1 MRELSVDVAVIGGG
15 PAGLAAALEVAH
27 RGRSCAILER
37 NTELGGIL
45 QQCIHDGF
53 GLLRFGESV
62 SGCTYAQRFID
73 RLEAARTDGA
83 RIEVLLDTMVLEL
96 ASNRE
101 IWATN
106 PTDGM
111 VHVRAGAVILAM
123 GCRERTAAQVL
134 LHGERPQGVIT
145 AGAAQRYIN
154 VEGYLPGTH
163 AVILGSGDI
172 GLIMAR
178 RMALEG
184 IEVEGVYEIMDH
196 PGGLARNVVQCL
208 EDYGIPLRL
217 SHMVSRVHGKHRL
230 EGVTVAARG
239 ADGKPVAGTERYVPC
254 DLLVLDDIAVLWDYD
269 MGGHPLAAVMDLGIM
284 ASSKDWR
291 GKQERLGFSEDDS
304 YFNSGV
310 LVVDLK
316 AWRAHDYGG
325 QAERLAA
332 KNAYRHH
339 DQDALNELFHRN
351 WQPVPLRW
359 NVIPPV
365 WYLFLKI
372 LRRRDFRRLAIEARQ
387 HISILHYAGGYKPWE
402 YDVYTAFNASYYEY
416 LRQTEF
422 RDAAMPQPD
431 PRRKGRSIARQ
442 LRRLKLA
449 DFWQRFFTIF

>member
-96 ASNRE
+96 AANRE

-178 RMALEG
+178 RLALEG

-254 DLLVLDDIAVLWDYD
+254 DLLVLAVGLIPENELSKQAGVELDPVTRGPMLDDTFMTNVPGIFASGNVSIVFDLVDYVSES
-269 MGGHPLAAVMDLGIM
+269 GELAARGACAWLDAGCPDERPYLPVTTAGNVGACVPQRVQVGDGPRDL
-284 ASSKDWR
+284 R
-291 GKQERLGFSEDDS
+291 FFCRVQ
-304 YFNSGV
+304 
-310 LVVDLK
+310 
-316 AWRAHDYGG
+316 HP
-325 QAERLAA
+325 AERVELRVVAGGVILAR
-332 KNAYRHH
+332 K
-339 DQDALNELFHRN
+339 
-351 WQPVPLRW
+351 
-359 NVIPPV
+359 
-365 WYLFLKI
+365 
-372 LRRRDFRRLAIEARQ
+372 RLVAVAPASMLSLEARVP
-387 HISILHYAGGYKPWE
+387 AG
-402 YDVYTAFNASYYEY
+402 
-416 LRQTEF
+416 
-422 RDAAMPQPD
+422 AAPTLEIVEV
-431 PRRKGRSIARQ
+431 G
-442 LRRLKLA
+442 
-449 DFWQRFFTIF
+449 

>member
-254 DLLVLDDIAVLWDYD
+254 DLLVLAVGLIPENELSKQAGVELDPVTRGPMLDDTFMTNVPGIFASGNVSIVFDLVDYVSES
-269 MGGHPLAAVMDLGIM
+269 GELAARGACAWLDAGCPDERPHLPVTTAGNVGACVPQRVQVGDGPRDL
-284 ASSKDWR
+284 R
-291 GKQERLGFSEDDS
+291 FFCRVQ
-304 YFNSGV
+304 
-310 LVVDLK
+310 
-316 AWRAHDYGG
+316 HP
-325 QAERLAA
+325 AERVELWVVAVSVILAR
-332 KNAYRHH
+332 K
-339 DQDALNELFHRN
+339 
-351 WQPVPLRW
+351 
-359 NVIPPV
+359 
-365 WYLFLKI
+365 
-372 LRRRDFRRLAIEARQ
+372 RLVAVAPASMLSLEARVP
-387 HISILHYAGGYKPWE
+387 AG
-402 YDVYTAFNASYYEY
+402 
-416 LRQTEF
+416 
-422 RDAAMPQPD
+422 AAPTLEIVEV
-431 PRRKGRSIARQ
+431 G
-442 LRRLKLA
+442 
-449 DFWQRFFTIF
+449 

>member
-96 ASNRE
+96 AANRE

-154 VEGYLPGTH
+154 VKGYLPGTH

-254 DLLVLDDIAVLWDYD
+254 DLLVLAVGLIPENALSKQAGVELDPVTRGPMLDDTFMTNVPGIFASGNVSIVFDLVDYVSES
-269 MGGHPLAAVMDLGIM
+269 GELAARGACAWLDAGCPDERPYLPVTTAGNVGACVPQRVQVGDGPRDL
-284 ASSKDWR
+284 R
-291 GKQERLGFSEDDS
+291 FFCRVQ
-304 YFNSGV
+304 
-310 LVVDLK
+310 
-316 AWRAHDYGG
+316 HP
-325 QAERLAA
+325 AERVELRVVAGGVILAR
-332 KNAYRHH
+332 K
-339 DQDALNELFHRN
+339 
-351 WQPVPLRW
+351 
-359 NVIPPV
+359 
-365 WYLFLKI
+365 
-372 LRRRDFRRLAIEARQ
+372 RLVAVAPASMLSLEARVP
-387 HISILHYAGGYKPWE
+387 AG
-402 YDVYTAFNASYYEY
+402 
-416 LRQTEF
+416 
-422 RDAAMPQPD
+422 AAPTLEIVEV
-431 PRRKGRSIARQ
+431 G
-442 LRRLKLA
+442 
-449 DFWQRFFTIF
+449 

>member
-254 DLLVLDDIAVLWDYD
+254 DLLLLAVGLIPENELSKQAGVELDPVTRGPMLDDTFMTNVPGIFASGNVSIVFDLVDYVSES
-269 MGGHPLAAVMDLGIM
+269 GELAARGACAWLDAGCPDERPYLPVTTAGNVGACVPQRVQVGDGPRDL
-284 ASSKDWR
+284 R
-291 GKQERLGFSEDDS
+291 FFCRVQ
-304 YFNSGV
+304 
-310 LVVDLK
+310 
-316 AWRAHDYGG
+316 HP
-325 QAERLAA
+325 AERVELRVVAGGVILAR
-332 KNAYRHH
+332 K
-339 DQDALNELFHRN
+339 
-351 WQPVPLRW
+351 
-359 NVIPPV
+359 
-365 WYLFLKI
+365 
-372 LRRRDFRRLAIEARQ
+372 RLVAVAPASMLSLEARVP
-387 HISILHYAGGYKPWE
+387 AG
-402 YDVYTAFNASYYEY
+402 
-416 LRQTEF
+416 
-422 RDAAMPQPD
+422 AAPTLEIVEV
-431 PRRKGRSIARQ
+431 G
-442 LRRLKLA
+442 
-449 DFWQRFFTIF
+449 

>member
-96 ASNRE
+96 AANRE

-178 RMALEG
+178 RMTLEG

-239 ADGKPVAGTERYVPC
+239 TDGKPVAGTERYVPC
-254 DLLVLDDIAVLWDYD
+254 DLLVLAVGLIPENELSKQAGVELDPVTRGPMLDDTFMTNVPGIFASGNVSIVFDLVDYVSES
-269 MGGHPLAAVMDLGIM
+269 GELAARGACAWLDAGCPDERPYLPVTTAGNVGACVPQRVQVGDGPRDL
-284 ASSKDWR
+284 R
-291 GKQERLGFSEDDS
+291 FFCRVQ
-304 YFNSGV
+304 
-310 LVVDLK
+310 
-316 AWRAHDYGG
+316 HP
-325 QAERLAA
+325 AERVELRVVAGGEILAR
-332 KNAYRHH
+332 K
-339 DQDALNELFHRN
+339 
-351 WQPVPLRW
+351 
-359 NVIPPV
+359 
-365 WYLFLKI
+365 
-372 LRRRDFRRLAIEARQ
+372 RLVAVAPASMLSLEARVP
-387 HISILHYAGGYKPWE
+387 AG
-402 YDVYTAFNASYYEY
+402 
-416 LRQTEF
+416 
-422 RDAAMPQPD
+422 AAPTLEIVEV
-431 PRRKGRSIARQ
+431 G
-442 LRRLKLA
+442 
-449 DFWQRFFTIF
+449 

>member
-96 ASNRE
+96 AANRE

-254 DLLVLDDIAVLWDYD
+254 DLLVLAVGLIPENELSKQAGVELDPVTRGPMLDDTFMTNVPGIFASGNVSIVFDLVDYVSES
-269 MGGHPLAAVMDLGIM
+269 GELAARGACAWLDAGCPDERPYLPVTTAGNVGACVPQRVQVGDGPRDL
-284 ASSKDWR
+284 R
-291 GKQERLGFSEDDS
+291 FFCRVQ
-304 YFNSGV
+304 
-310 LVVDLK
+310 
-316 AWRAHDYGG
+316 HP
-325 QAERLAA
+325 AERVELRVVAGGVILAR
-332 KNAYRHH
+332 K
-339 DQDALNELFHRN
+339 
-351 WQPVPLRW
+351 
-359 NVIPPV
+359 
-365 WYLFLKI
+365 
-372 LRRRDFRRLAIEARQ
+372 RLVAVAPASMLSLEARVP
-387 HISILHYAGGYKPWE
+387 AG
-402 YDVYTAFNASYYEY
+402 
-416 LRQTEF
+416 
-422 RDAAMPQPD
+422 AAPTLEIVEV
-431 PRRKGRSIARQ
+431 G
-442 LRRLKLA
+442 
-449 DFWQRFFTIF
+449 

>member
-96 ASNRE
+96 AANRE

-254 DLLVLDDIAVLWDYD
+254 DLLVLAVGLIPENELSKQAGVELDPVTRGPILDDTFMTNVPGIFASGNVSIVFDLVDYVSES
-269 MGGHPLAAVMDLGIM
+269 GELAARGACAWLDAGCPDERPHLPVTTAGNVGACVPQRVQVGDGPRDL
-284 ASSKDWR
+284 R
-291 GKQERLGFSEDDS
+291 FFCRVQ
-304 YFNSGV
+304 
-310 LVVDLK
+310 
-316 AWRAHDYGG
+316 HP
-325 QAERLAA
+325 AERVELRVVAGGVILAR
-332 KNAYRHH
+332 K
-339 DQDALNELFHRN
+339 
-351 WQPVPLRW
+351 
-359 NVIPPV
+359 
-365 WYLFLKI
+365 
-372 LRRRDFRRLAIEARQ
+372 RLVAVAPASMLSLEARVP
-387 HISILHYAGGYKPWE
+387 AG
-402 YDVYTAFNASYYEY
+402 
-416 LRQTEF
+416 
-422 RDAAMPQPD
+422 AAPTLEIVEV
-431 PRRKGRSIARQ
+431 G
-442 LRRLKLA
+442 
-449 DFWQRFFTIF
+449 